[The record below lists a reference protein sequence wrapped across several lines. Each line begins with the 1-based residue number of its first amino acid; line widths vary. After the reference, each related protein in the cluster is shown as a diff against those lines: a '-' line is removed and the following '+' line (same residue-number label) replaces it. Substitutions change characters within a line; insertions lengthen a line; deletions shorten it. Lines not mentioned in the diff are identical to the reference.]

1 MIYFLKASVV
11 GQIVGQNVQ
20 QSNFFMAKSD
30 SKGKSCYRYWTLEV
44 CVPHPSLFF
53 QIYILALSVVSFGV
67 HQGIPAVQKE
77 GINAIEVSQFIE
89 VTIFLLHLD
98 YQKLL

>member
-1 MIYFLKASVV
+1 M

-30 SKGKSCYRYWTLEV
+30 SKGKSCYRYCTLEV